1 MAFNPFHSFR
11 KHSKKMFAVLAIVCM
26 LTFVMSSGLGGKSDF
41 LTNPPN
47 WIPWSDRY
55 PEAARIDGHKI
66 NTKQLQDVKLQ
77 RQMAEMYIRQ
87 AIFTVQKNVILEM
100 ERRLKDFDINK
111 DAMLVRD
118 LGEMV
123 SAKKLSLQYGDR
135 AWSFAGMQSRGFQLP
150 PDQIVNYYIN
160 VLAANIQR
168 LEKDKRTDDAELL
181 TRFRKVLQQDYVRMT
196 QSRGDLYFGGSVRTG
211 DDLLNFLVWRWAAD
225 KRDIQ
230 LSDDTVKTLLKDETL
245 NQLSNDDAAD
255 IEKQMQ
261 SRFKNFKS
269 DTLMEALK
277 DEFRVRIAQ
286 AALLGQSNTRD
297 NVPAYVTP
305 YEFWTYFDDVRT
317 GIRVGML
324 PVKVEDY
331 VSKVT
336 AQPSEGELK
345 ELFDKYKKD
354 EPAPFS
360 ENPGFK
366 DPKRIKLEWVSS
378 KADTPYFRKLGIEEG
393 KKETINSAARIAGIS
408 LAPAGGLMPSLG
420 GVMSVTYR
428 LPDLPEFRLETE
440 YRNYQSR
447 DRILSWID
455 SALFFFGVH
464 EYSVVHPHIVAATL
478 ADVLAN
484 RATGGS
490 VISPYLT
497 LVNQSVAQEI
507 RERIRLG
514 MAPLA
519 GVGAGPLAV
528 MDYPAAIPQGLPLA
542 AVRGQLLEQVNNELT
557 REKFAEEMKKFQD
570 ELEKRSKDLKDV
582 KKRGSKEEL
591 EKYIAEFVKSHELT
605 KGASAKLDDQ
615 YSIVDDPGLKPLRDK
630 YFENPLVAKN
640 DPRGLRFGLDYFTDP
655 TGFRGRPMGLYQ
667 PSWFEFREPSR
678 FSTND
683 DVYYLTWKTE
693 EVDAKVR
700 TFDKAR
706 DDVEK
711 AWRWQR
717 ARDLAKQA
725 AEQWEAKA
733 RETKGNLAALKDLA
747 AQSKVDLMELG
758 PMAKEN
764 LQPQLNPLQPPQY
777 GRYQIPRDKI
787 NYPGD
792 MVDKLLDLRTK
803 DLGAT
808 VVVSDIPKANFYVT
822 TLTGR
827 DHPTQEE
834 FRQVYSRSQNGDV
847 LLSELEMTRRIDFR
861 KELMDQLRA
870 DAKVT
875 VVAEE
880 LKRFNERGTA
890 SEE

>member
-1 MAFNPFHSFR
+1 
-11 KHSKKMFAVLAIVCM
+11 MFAVLAIVCM

-41 LTNPPN
+41 LTNPPD
-47 WIPWSDRY
+47 WIPWTDRY
-55 PEAARIDGHKI
+55 PEAARIDGHKVT
-66 NTKQLQDVKLQ
+66 TKQLQDVKTQ

-87 AIFTVQKNVILEM
+87 AIFTVQKNVTLEM
-100 ERRLKDFDINK
+100 EKRLKDFDVNK
-111 DAMLVRD
+111 DAIMMRD

-123 SAKKLSLQYGDR
+123 QAKKFSLNPQIGDR
-135 AWSFAGMQSRGFQLP
+135 AYSFFAMQSGGFQAP
-150 PDQIVNYYIN
+150 PEQVVNRYIILLN
-160 VLAANIQR
+160 IDIQR
-168 LEKDKRTDDAELL
+168 LEKDKRSDDAELL
-181 TRFRKVLQQDYVRMT
+181 TRFRKVLQQDFVRMT

-211 DDLLNFLVWRWAAD
+211 DDLVNFLVWRWAAD
-225 KRDIQ
+225 QRDIQ

-245 NQLSNDDAAD
+245 NQLTNDDAAD

-261 SRFKNFKS
+261 SRFKNFKP

-305 YEFWTYFDDVRT
+305 YEFWNYFDDVRT
-317 GIRVGML
+317 AIRVGML

-354 EPAPFS
+354 EPSPFS

-366 DPKRIKLEWVSS
+366 DPKRVKLQWISG

-393 KKETINSAARIAGIS
+393 KKETVNSAARIAGIS
-408 LAPAGGLMPSLG
+408 LSPAGGLMPSLG
-420 GVMSVTYR
+420 GVMAVTYR
-428 LPDLPEFRLETE
+428 FPDLPEFRLESE

-447 DRILSWID
+447 DRILAWTD
-455 SALFFFGVH
+455 SALFFFEVH
-464 EYSVVHPHIVAATL
+464 EYTVVHPNIVAATL
-478 ADVLAN
+478 ADVLASK
-484 RATGGS
+484 ATGGS
-490 VISPYLT
+490 VLSPCLT
-497 LVNQSVAQEI
+497 LRTQCVAQEI

-514 MAPLA
+514 IAPLA
-519 GVGAGPLAV
+519 GVGGGPWAV
-528 MDYPAAIPQGLPLA
+528 MEYPAAIPQGLPLA

-582 KKRGSKEEL
+582 KKKASKEEL
-591 EKYIAEFVKSHELT
+591 EKYIDEFVKSHELT

-615 YSIVDDPGLKPLRDK
+615 YSIVDDPGLKLLRDK

-640 DPRGLRFGLDYFTDP
+640 DPRGLRFGLEYFTDT
-655 TGFRGRPMGLYQ
+655 TGFRGRALGLYQ
-667 PSWFEFREPSR
+667 PTWFEFREPSR

-683 DVYYLTWKTE
+683 EVYYMTWKTE

-711 AWRWQR
+711 AWRWIR

-725 AEQWEAKA
+725 ADQWEAKA

-747 AQSKVDLMELG
+747 AQSKVDLIELG

-764 LQPQLNPLQPPQY
+764 LQPQLNPTQPPQY

-787 NYPGD
+787 NYPSATMLD
-792 MVDKLLDLRTK
+792 QLLDMRAK
-803 DLGAT
+803 DLGST
-808 VVVSDIPKANFYVT
+808 VIVTDMPKANFYVS

-834 FRQVYSRSQNGDV
+834 FRQVYSRTQNGDV
-847 LLSELEMTRRIDFR
+847 LLSDLQTTRRIDFR

-870 DAKVT
+870 DGKVT
-875 VVAEE
+875 LVAEE